1 VSRELKPLATADGGR
16 DGDVAPLIS
25 LQGVQVVFGGTVAL
39 DDVTFEVRPGEIV
52 GLLGHNGAGK
62 STLVNVAT
70 GARRPRRGSMTVN
83 GEPVPLRGD
92 PRQVEHL
99 GVKVIH
105 QDPALAPN
113 LAICDNITLGR
124 PDERASRGERRR
136 IAREALR
143 LLDSDLNVD
152 RPISSLEFGERQ
164 IVDLARALSA
174 NLSVL
179 FLDEPTGALGPQQTA
194 SLHALLRK
202 LAADGRG
209 IVYVSHR
216 LRDII
221 DVCSRLVVLR
231 GGRVVLDQQA
241 EGFSVAELSEA
252 LAPGV
257 DRTWGGEHAERPDE
271 PLLAIQRH
279 GQRIGFGRGEIVG
292 LFGMAAGLQFQV
304 LSSLFG
310 LGEPLDAEL
319 DGRPFRPA
327 SPRAAISRNVY
338 YVSAD
343 REREGLVPDMSALDN
358 LVLPWLDLH
367 TRNRSV
373 SRSRTVKVYDRAKQ
387 ALDIRGG
394 DMDAPV
400 GAFSGG
406 NRQKFILGRWLF
418 GRRPSVLL
426 LSQPTQG
433 VDVGARMDIARALRR
448 LSAEGVAIIVAS
460 SEADEI
466 SLLCDRAL
474 ICESE
479 TWAESLPGEGWEERL
494 LQGLMVRAGA

>member
-1 VSRELKPLATADGGR
+1 
-16 DGDVAPLIS
+16 
-25 LQGVQVVFGGTVAL
+25 VQVVFGGTVAL

-70 GARRPRRGSMTVN
+70 GARRPRRGSMTVG
-83 GEPVPLRGD
+83 GEPVPMRGD
-92 PRQVEHL
+92 PRQMEQL
-99 GVKVIH
+99 GINVIH

-113 LAICDNITLGR
+113 LSICDNITLGR
-124 PDERASRGERRR
+124 RDERAPRAERRR

-152 RPISSLEFGERQ
+152 RPVSSLEFGERQ

-174 NLSVL
+174 KLSVL

-202 LAADGRG
+202 LAAEGHG
-209 IVYVSHR
+209 LVYVSHR

-221 DVCSRLVVLR
+221 DVCTRLVVLR
-231 GGRVVLDQQA
+231 GGRVVLDQPA
-241 EGFSVAELSEA
+241 EGFSVADLSEA

-257 DRTWGGEHAERPDE
+257 ESTWKGAHATRPE
-271 PLLAIQRH
+271 QPLLEVGFH
-279 GQRIGFGRGEIVG
+279 GQRMGFGRGEIVG
-292 LFGMAAGLQFQV
+292 LFGMAAGPQFEV

-310 LGEPLDAEL
+310 LGEVVEARL
-319 DGRPFRPA
+319 DGQPFAPS
-327 SPRAAISRNVY
+327 SPRAAIAHNVY

-343 REREGLVPDMSALDN
+343 REREGLVPEMSALDN
-358 LVLPWLDLH
+358 LVLPWLNLH
-367 TRNRSV
+367 TRNLAV
-373 SRSRTVKVYDRAKQ
+373 SRAKATAVYEEAKE
-387 ALDIRGG
+387 ALDVRGG

-406 NRQKFILGRWLF
+406 NRQKFVVGRWLF

-433 VDVGARMDIARALRR
+433 VDVGARMDIAHALRR
-448 LSAEGVAIIVAS
+448 LSEDGVAIVVAS

-466 SLLCDRAL
+466 ALLCDRAL
-474 ICESE
+474 ICEGE